1 MCGRGDSRA
10 SMEGAEDCVIS
21 SEVKGTSLHIVN
33 WSTLWSQ
40 VPKGLALARAR
51 ILVFPPPLPLKH
63 LHANV

>member
-1 MCGRGDSRA
+1 
-10 SMEGAEDCVIS
+10 MEGAEDCVIS